1 MMTRK
6 PRLVTIIE
14 SDLTS
19 IIIHNTATIE
29 KKQRER
35 LHNQMMFNDVVN
47 SLREMIYYEFH
58 KIYYLIE
65 SK

>member
-1 MMTRK
+1 MKMARK

-19 IIIHNTATIE
+19 IIIYNTATIE

-58 KIYYLIE
+58 KIYY
-65 SK
+65 SVQ